1 MKLNRLRF
9 EALREDRQGTGLVA
23 VPLFRTLLKRLGVSV
38 SSQDLKDMQTYFA
51 SGAGNFQQ

>member
-23 VPLFRTLLKRLGVSV
+23 APLFRTLLKRLGVSV

-51 SGAGNFQQ
+51 SGAGNF